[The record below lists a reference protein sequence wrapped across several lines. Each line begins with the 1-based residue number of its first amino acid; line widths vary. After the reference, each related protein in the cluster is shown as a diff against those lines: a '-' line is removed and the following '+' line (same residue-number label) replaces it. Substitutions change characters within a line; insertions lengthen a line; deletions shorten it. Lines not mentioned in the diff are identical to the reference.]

1 MTDRQKEIMAA
12 VVILGSFIIP
22 EIDEAYITSRMKESG
37 ARIEALCQNDPN
49 KCWIQKRTHK

>member
-22 EIDEAYITSRMKESG
+22 EIDAAYITSKMKESG
-37 ARIEALCQNDPN
+37 FRLEVQCHDDPKN
-49 KCWIQKRTHK
+49 CWIQKGRTK